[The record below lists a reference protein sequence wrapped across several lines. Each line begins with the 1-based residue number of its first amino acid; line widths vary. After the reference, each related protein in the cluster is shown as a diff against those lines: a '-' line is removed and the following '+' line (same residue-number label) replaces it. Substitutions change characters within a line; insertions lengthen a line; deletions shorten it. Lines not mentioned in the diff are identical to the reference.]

1 MTTLPPTLALVVVD
15 VEVCFAEGGTLP
27 VAGGAAVAAGVTAHL
42 AAHPQRYA
50 RVVASRDWHDPL
62 PGTNDGHFAS
72 PGTEPDYVRTWPE
85 HGVAGTSDAE
95 YHPDLRLPAGT
106 VHVVKG
112 MGRADYSAFDGVQLD
127 TLGTGAPLGVLDAL
141 AGVEVVE
148 IVGIATDH
156 CVRATALAAAE
167 AGFRVRVL
175 TDLTAGVA
183 VPTTIAALTELAQA
197 GVELT
202 TSTAVTS

>member
-1 MTTLPPTLALVVVD
+1 MPTALIVVD

-27 VAGGAAVAAGVTAHL
+27 VAGGAAVAAAVTAHL
-42 AAHPQRYA
+42 ASAPHRYA
-50 RVVASRDWHDPL
+50 RVIASRDWHDPL
-62 PGTNDGHFAS
+62 PGTNDGHFAP
-72 PGTEPDYVRTWPE
+72 PGTAPDFVSTWPE
-85 HGVAGTSDAE
+85 HGVAGTPDAE
-95 YHPDLRLPAGT
+95 YHPDLRLPAGS

-112 MGRADYSAFDGVQLD
+112 MGRADYSAFDGVQLG
-127 TLGTGAPLGVLDAL
+127 TLGSAAPAGVLDAL
-141 AGVEVVE
+141 DGIDVVDV
-148 IVGIATDH
+148 VGLATDH
-156 CVRATALAAAE
+156 CVRATALAARA

-202 TSTAVTS
+202 TSSAAS